1 MKISI
6 YLLLLLPFFSFSQF
20 YQGEMIMK
28 DQSIKKGL
36 IDLPEDSTDKY
47 VKFKVTE
54 KSKAEKIEYD
64 KIDNFSIIDTKK
76 QKRKYTI
83 TYLAKL
89 KPFNKSNE
97 IKIDKRLS
105 CVQVVKEG
113 KINLY
118 YAWFITAGYGALGTA
133 VSQGN
138 GLYFVNKPNENYSTL
153 FYDSEPVNWFSYL
166 KSNVEKIFAKDCP
179 KFHEA
184 LDKKVIKDNGI
195 IYFVDLYEQNC
206 N

>member
-1 MKISI
+1 MKTYI

-20 YQGEMIMK
+20 YQGEIIMK

-47 VKFKVTE
+47 VKFKATE

-89 KPFNKSNE
+89 KPFSKSNE
-97 IKIDKRLS
+97 IKVDKRLS

-206 N
+206 D